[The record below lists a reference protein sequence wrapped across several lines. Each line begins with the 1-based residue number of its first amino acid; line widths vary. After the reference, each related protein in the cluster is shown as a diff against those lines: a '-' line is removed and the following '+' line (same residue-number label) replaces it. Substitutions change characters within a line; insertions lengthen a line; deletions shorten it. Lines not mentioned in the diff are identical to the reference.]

1 MGYYDPK
8 FERRTMGMAG
18 GMESGLVV
26 LYNKV
31 YSLLVLRN
39 WLILGD
45 VISSGSD
52 GYQMTK

>member
-31 YSLLVLRN
+31 YSLLVHRN

>member
-1 MGYYDPK
+1 
-8 FERRTMGMAG
+8 MAG